1 MISDE
6 DEQGVFSRLQT
17 RSGCAA
23 GKQRLTVD
31 ASSDRGGYLAIDA
44 AELAN
49 GGSRRDRAIAGGGIT
64 GSDAN
69 AIACGPG
76 VADHAVEA

>member
-1 MISDE
+1 MINAE
-6 DEQGVFSRLQT
+6 YEKGVFSRVQT
-17 RSGCAA
+17 RGGCAA
-23 GKQRLTVD
+23 GKQRSTVN

-49 GGSRRDRAIAGGGIT
+49 GGSRRDRAIADGGVT
-64 GSDAN
+64 GSVAN
-69 AIACGPG
+69 AIARGPG